1 MNQMQLLVQTVRME
15 RNSARKDC
23 SVSVVY
29 ILILWTVRLFFQDI
43 FASLHFDDLQVV
55 SPDQATTIYKAIKDK
70 GLPVALVEYE
80 GEQHGFR
87 KVSNYYRFRI
97 SLYKSPFF

>member
-1 MNQMQLLVQTVRME
+1 MINNNLRY
-15 RNSARKDC
+15 N
-23 SVSVVY
+23 VVVCRFST
-29 ILILWTVRLFFQDI
+29 ILSSELFRLFFFPFDI
-43 FASLHFDDLQVV
+43 FASLYFDDLQVV

-87 KVSNYYRFRI
+87 KVNNYFLLCI
-97 SLYKSPFF
+97 SLYKAHLL